1 MGLGSFGNEKG
12 PVLRKQRVTRRE
24 WGWFFSGH
32 LLKLRKE
39 EWSWDQRKVVEVDS
53 RRSRC
58 VKELTRQHAISGS
71 CGIAVG
77 DCTAQL
83 VSIL

>member
-1 MGLGSFGNEKG
+1 MGLGPFGNETG
-12 PVLRKQRVTRRE
+12 PILKKWRVTRKE

-39 EWSWDQRKVVEVDS
+39 EWSWDRRKVVEVDS

-58 VKELTRQHAISGS
+58 VKELTRQNTISESG
-71 CGIAVG
+71 GTAVG

-83 VSIL
+83 SVL